1 MFSVGVSLMLIFNQ
15 VINVGF
21 NQLIPRFVGNWYQ
34 HPKRQQAF
42 LAHVIF
48 WQILLSIGLVSLVF
62 ILLPTLVKVLNY
74 PHPTMIL
81 LSALGA
87 VCLAFYNYLY
97 FLFVAKQ
104 QFSKAGLI
112 NVLQSLLKLSAF
124 LLIIYFWRCDLL
136 AVTVPII

>member
-1 MFSVGVSLMLIFNQ
+1 MLIFNQ